1 LRESSF
7 AVRTTS
13 NFSPPTPRKIH
24 LGPFQPILESALAA
38 EILAFRNA
46 KGPLAPLTIVVPTRL
61 LGLYL
66 QRKLAR
72 DLTNGHANLRFT
84 TLEDLLPPANL
95 APRLGLELLCG
106 EIAKTEI
113 PADGYFAP
121 VREMRGFRNALLE
134 TFKDLE
140 QAGQTP
146 DTFRKAAGR
155 SPKLAELA
163 AAYTAYRKWLAA
175 HDFVTQPDLYLNSKP
190 SVSNFAVLLYGFYDL
205 TVVQRQFVTRLAP
218 ATIFFPWTGP
228 NAYAEPLLD
237 WFKSQGYKPVAPPP
251 AKSPPPATILSC
263 PGETSEVQ
271 EAFREALAFV
281 GKEGRTFNDVAILC
295 RSREQYDAVLRDT
308 VANLGIKAYFR
319 GGRPLTEQSDARLL
333 LLLLET
339 IRSDFSRAT
348 VMELAGHLT
357 PSSHWDALSVQL
369 GIVGGQEQWLTRLE
383 AVATE
388 SPGARRN
395 PDDTRRREWRQHT
408 AQQSLAFMKQLI
420 LLLGGL
426 PVEAAWGEY
435 GAKLVR
441 AFRAL
446 TGKNEAVIDCVE
458 QLAGLEVFQPRV
470 PFDTFAEYCQ
480 KSLESAMDQPEK
492 FQGGGIFIG
501 DVMSARGLS
510 WPLVIVPGLVEKR
523 FPRVIREDPLLL
535 DDERARISAELP
547 RKLTGYDEERLLFSL
562 AVAAAGEKLV
572 LSWPRLEPATS
583 RPRLASFLLLEHVGA
598 TSFPALEKQA
608 RVIPLSPVR
617 TVEQPLTE
625 REFDLPALESLADQ
639 SPYLRQVSPL
649 LADGV
654 MNVHTRWREHRL
666 TPYDGLLGAP
676 EALKLLRDRFG
687 LEKLII
693 STTSLEDFFG
703 CPFYYFQKHVLGIV
717 PWEEPEAALS
727 INALDLGS
735 LYHSI
740 LEDYYKSQ
748 AHDVV
753 VVAEKHFREFERRGV
768 TGYPT
773 VWDIKKQ
780 VIVEELAAFVERD
793 RATAVGWQPTK
804 FEEEFNGI
812 AVAPPIRLR
821 GKIDRI
827 DLRDDSSRAR
837 VLDYKTGK
845 QPRGV
850 RDDSLA
856 GGEALQLPLYIL
868 AAQQLLPKAT
878 VESASYLYFTLR
890 GGYRTVTFTRSA
902 LDLRRA
908 ELTSLLDTAANQIRS
923 GVFAQYATVE
933 GCRRCEFRP
942 ICGNGILKLYDLKQ
956 GDAHM
961 EAFRAIKEEVK

>member
-1 LRESSF
+1 
-7 AVRTTS
+7 VRTTS
-13 NFSPPTPRKIH
+13 NFSALTPRKIH
-24 LGPFQPILESALAA
+24 LGPFQPTLETGLAA
-38 EILAFRNA
+38 EISSFRNA
-46 KGPLAPLTIVVPTRL
+46 NGPLAPLTIVVPTRL
-61 LGLYL
+61 LGLHL
-66 QRKLAR
+66 QRKLAKV
-72 DLTNGHANLRFT
+72 LTNGHANLRFS
-84 TLEDLLPPANL
+84 TLTDLLPPARL

-121 VREMRGFRNALLE
+121 VRETSGFRSALLE

-140 QAGQTP
+140 QAGLAP
-146 DTFRKAAGR
+146 DASRKAVGR
-155 SPKLAELA
+155 SKKLAELA
-163 AAYTAYRKWLAA
+163 GAYTAYRKWLTE
-175 HDFVTQPDLYLNSKP
+175 HDFVTEPDLYLNSELSGQK
-190 SVSNFAVLLYGFYDL
+190 STVLLYGFYDL
-205 TVVQRQFVTRLAP
+205 TTVQRQFVTKLAP
-218 ATIFFPWTGP
+218 TTIFFPWTGP

-251 AKSPPPATILSC
+251 ANYPPSTSILSC

-271 EAFREALAFV
+271 EALREALAFV

-295 RSREQYDAVLRDT
+295 RSRDQYDAVLRDT
-308 VANLGIKAYFR
+308 LASLGIKAYFR
-319 GGRPLTEQSDARLL
+319 GGRPLAEQSDARLL

-388 SPGARRN
+388 SPGIRRN
-395 PDDTRRREWRQHT
+395 PDDARRREWRQRT
-408 AQQSLAFMKQLI
+408 AQQSLAFMKQLVS
-420 LLLGGL
+420 LLGGL
-426 PVEAAWGEY
+426 PNETVWDEY

-446 TGKNEAVIDCVE
+446 GGKNESVISCVE
-458 QLAGLEVFQPRV
+458 QLAELEVFQPRV
-470 PFDTFAEYCQ
+470 AFDTFAEYCQ

-547 RKLTGYDEERLLFSL
+547 RKLGGYDEERLLFSL
-562 AVAAAGEKLV
+562 AVAAAREQLV

-583 RPRLASFLLLEHVGA
+583 RPRLASFLLLEHAGA

-617 TVEQPLTE
+617 AVDEPLTE
-625 REFDLPALESLADQ
+625 REFDLAALESLADQ

-654 MNVHTRWREHRL
+654 TNVHTRWREHQL
-666 TPYDGLLGAP
+666 TPYDGLLGTP
-676 EALKLLRDRFG
+676 EALQLLRERFG

-740 LEDYYKSQ
+740 LEDYYKSH
-748 AHDVV
+748 ARDVV
-753 VVAEKHFREFERRGV
+753 AVAEKHFREFEQRGV

-773 VWDIKKQ
+773 VWEIKKQ
-780 VIVEELAAFVERD
+780 VIVEELSAFVERD
-793 RATAVGWQPTK
+793 RATAAGWQPAK

-850 RDDSLA
+850 RDDSFA

-890 GGYRTVTFTRSA
+890 GGYRTVTFTSSA
-902 LDLRRA
+902 LDERRA
-908 ELTSLLDTAANQIRS
+908 ELTSLLDTAANLIRS
-923 GVFAQYATVE
+923 GIFAQHATVE
-933 GCRRCEFRP
+933 GCRRCDFRP
-942 ICGNGILKLYDLKQ
+942 ICGNGILKLYDLKRD
-956 GDAHM
+956 DAHM

>member
-1 LRESSF
+1 M
-7 AVRTTS
+7 RTTS

-24 LGPFQPILESALAA
+24 LGPFQPTLETALTS
-38 EILAFRNA
+38 EILAFRKAN
-46 KGPLAPLTIVVPTRL
+46 GPLSPLTFVVPTRL

-72 DLTNGHANLRFT
+72 ELTNGHTNLRFS
-84 TLEDLLPPANL
+84 TLEDLLPPARL

-106 EIAKTEI
+106 EIAKSEI
-113 PADGYFAP
+113 PADSYFAP
-121 VREMRGFRNALLE
+121 VCETRGFRSALLE

-146 DTFRKAAGR
+146 EAFRKAAAR
-155 SPKLAELA
+155 SPKLSELA
-163 AAYTAYRKWLAA
+163 ATYVAYRQWLTA
-175 HDFVTQPDLYLNSKP
+175 HDFVTQSDQYLNSKP
-190 SVSNFAVLLYGFYDL
+190 SVSNSTVLLYGFYDL
-205 TVVQRQFVTRLAP
+205 TIVQRQFVTHLSP

-228 NAYAEPLLD
+228 NPYAEPLLD
-237 WFKSQGYKPVAPPP
+237 WFKSQGYESVAPPP
-251 AKSPPPATILSC
+251 AKSPSPATILSC

-271 EAFREALAFV
+271 EAVREALVFV

-308 VANLGIKAYFR
+308 LTNLGIKAYFR
-319 GGRPLTEQSDARLL
+319 GGRPLAEQSDARLL

-388 SPGARRN
+388 SPVSRHN
-395 PDDTRRREWRQHT
+395 PDDTRRREWRQRV

-420 LLLGGL
+420 ALLGGL
-426 PVEAAWGEY
+426 PDEAAWGEY

-441 AFRAL
+441 AFRTL
-446 TGKNEAVIDCVE
+446 GGKSGAVIGCVE
-458 QLAGLEVFQPRV
+458 QLTELEVFQPRV

-480 KSLESAMDQPEK
+480 KSLESAMEQSEK
-492 FQGGGIFIG
+492 FQDGGIFIG

-547 RKLTGYDEERLLFSL
+547 RKLSGYDEERLLFSL
-562 AVAAAGEKLV
+562 AVAAASDKLV
-572 LSWPRLEPATS
+572 LSYPRLEPATF
-583 RPRLASFLLLEHVGA
+583 RPRLASFLLLEHAGA
-598 TSFPALEKQA
+598 SSFAALEKQA

-617 TVEQPLTE
+617 AIDEPLTE
-625 REFDLPALESLADQ
+625 REFDLAALDSLADQ
-639 SPYLRQVSPL
+639 PSYLRQVSPL

-654 MNVHTRWREHRL
+654 INVHTRWHERHL
-666 TPYDGLLGAP
+666 TPYDGLLGNP

-717 PWEEPEAALS
+717 PWEEPEATLS

-748 AHDVV
+748 ARDIVA
-753 VVAEKHFREFERRGV
+753 VAEKYFREFEGCGV

-773 VWDIKKQ
+773 VWEIKKQ
-780 VIVEELAAFVERD
+780 VIVEELASFIERD
-793 RATAVGWQPTK
+793 RTSAAGWQPAK
-804 FEEEFNGI
+804 FEQEFKEI

-827 DLRDDSSRAR
+827 DFRDDDSRAR

-845 QPRGV
+845 QPRTV

-868 AAQQLLPKAT
+868 AAQQLLPKTT

-890 GGYRTVTFTRSA
+890 GGYRTVTFTCSA
-902 LDLRRA
+902 LDRRRA
-908 ELTSLLDTAANQIRS
+908 ELTGLLNTAASQIRN

-942 ICGNGILKLYDLKQ
+942 ICGNGILKLYELKQ
-956 GDAHM
+956 GDTHM
-961 EAFRAIKEEVK
+961 EAFRAIKEDVK

>member
-1 LRESSF
+1 
-7 AVRTTS
+7 VRTTS

-24 LGPFQPILESALAA
+24 LGPFQPTLETALAA
-38 EILAFRNA
+38 EILAFRNTN
-46 KGPLAPLTIVVPTRL
+46 GPLAPLTIVVPTRL
-61 LGLYL
+61 LGLHL

-72 DLTNGHANLRFT
+72 SMTNGHANLRFA

-106 EIAKTEI
+106 EIANTEI
-113 PADGYFAP
+113 PADGYFAS
-121 VREMRGFRNALLE
+121 VRETSGFRSALLE

-140 QAGQTP
+140 QAGLTP
-146 DTFRKAAGR
+146 DTFRKAAGQ
-155 SPKLAELA
+155 SKKLAELA
-163 AAYTAYRKWLAA
+163 AAYTAYRRWLTE
-175 HDFVTQPDLYLNSKP
+175 HEFVTEPDLYLNSEL
-190 SVSNFAVLLYGFYDL
+190 SVLKSTVLLYGFYDL
-205 TVVQRQFVTRLAP
+205 TTVQRQFVSRLSP
-218 ATIFFPWTGP
+218 TTIFFPWTGP

-237 WFKSQGYKPVAPPP
+237 WFKSQDYQSVAPSS

-271 EAFREALAFV
+271 EALREALAFV
-281 GKEGRTFNDVAILC
+281 SSEGRTFNDVAILC

-308 VANLGIKAYFR
+308 LANLGIKAYFR
-319 GGRPLTEQSDARLL
+319 GGRPLAEQNDARLL
-333 LLLLET
+333 SLLLET

-383 AVATE
+383 AVASE
-388 SPGARRN
+388 LVGARRN
-395 PDDTRRREWRQHT
+395 PDEARRREWRQRT
-408 AQQSLAFMKQLI
+408 AQQSFAFIKQLVS
-420 LLLGGL
+420 LLGDVPDEMG
-426 PVEAAWGEY
+426 WSEY

-446 TGKNEAVIDCVE
+446 GGKNKAVIDCVE
-458 QLAGLEVFQPRV
+458 KLAELEVFQPRV
-470 PFDTFAEYCQ
+470 PFETFAEYCQ
-480 KSLESAMDQPEK
+480 KSLESAMEQSEK

-510 WPLVIVPGLVEKR
+510 WPLVIMPGLVEKR

-535 DDERARISAELP
+535 DDERARTSADLP
-547 RKLTGYDEERLLFSL
+547 RKLGGYDEERLLFSF
-562 AVAAAGEKLV
+562 AVTAAREKLV

-583 RPRLASFLLLEHVGA
+583 RPRLASFLLLEHAGA

-608 RVIPLSPVR
+608 RIVPLSPVR
-617 TVEQPLTE
+617 AVDEPLTE
-625 REFDLPALESLADQ
+625 REFDLAALDSLTDQ
-639 SPYLRQVSPL
+639 SSYLRQVSPL

-654 MNVHTRWREHRL
+654 INVHTRWRERHL
-666 TPYDGLLGAP
+666 TPYDGLLSDP
-676 EALKLLRDRFG
+676 EVLKLLRDRFG

-693 STTSLEDFFG
+693 STTSLENFFG
-703 CPFYYFQKHVLGIV
+703 CPFYYFQKHVLGIE

-753 VVAEKHFREFERRGV
+753 AVAEKHFREFEQRGV

-773 VWDIKKQ
+773 VWEIKKQ
-780 VIVEELAAFVERD
+780 VIVEELAAFVKRD
-793 RATAVGWQPTK
+793 RASAAGWQPAK

-827 DLRDDSSRAR
+827 DLRDDGSRAR

-845 QPRGV
+845 QPRAV

-868 AAQQLLPKAT
+868 AAQQLLPKAA

-902 LDLRRA
+902 LDIRRA
-908 ELTSLLDTAANQIRS
+908 ELTSLLDTAANQIRN
-923 GVFAQYATVE
+923 GIFAQYATVD
-933 GCRRCEFRP
+933 GCRRCDFRP

-956 GDAHM
+956 SDAHM
-961 EAFRAIKEEVK
+961 EAFRAIKEGVE

>member
-1 LRESSF
+1 M
-7 AVRTTS
+7 RTTS

-24 LGPFQPILESALAA
+24 LGPFQPTLETALAF
-38 EILAFRNA
+38 EILAFRKTN
-46 KGPLAPLTIVVPTRL
+46 GPLAPLTIVVPTRL
-61 LGLYL
+61 LGLHL
-66 QRKLAR
+66 QRKLAKE
-72 DLTNGHANLRFT
+72 LTHGHANLRFR
-84 TLEDLLPPANL
+84 TLTDLLPPARL

-106 EIAKTEI
+106 QIAKTVI

-121 VREMRGFRNALLE
+121 VRETSGFRSALLE

-140 QAGQTP
+140 QAGQAP
-146 DTFRKAAGR
+146 DAFRNAAGR
-155 SPKLAELA
+155 SPKLTELA
-163 AAYTAYRKWLAA
+163 AAYTAYRKWLGQ
-175 HDFVTQPDLYLNSKP
+175 HDFVTEPDLYLNSELSSP
-190 SVSNFAVLLYGFYDL
+190 MSAVLLYGFYDL
-205 TVVQRQFVTRLAP
+205 TTVQRQFVGRLAP
-218 ATIFFPWTGP
+218 TTIFFPWTGP
-228 NAYAEPLLD
+228 NAYAEPLFD
-237 WFKSQGYKPVAPPP
+237 WFKLQGYKSVAPPP
-251 AKSPPPATILSC
+251 AKSPPAATILSC

-271 EAFREALAFV
+271 EAAREALAFV
-281 GKEGRTFNDVAILC
+281 GGEGRIFNDVAILC

-308 VANLGIKAYFR
+308 LGNLGIKAYFR

-339 IRSDFSRAT
+339 IGSDFSRAT

-369 GIVGGQEQWLTRLE
+369 GIVGGQEQWLTRL
-383 AVATE
+383 ATVASDPTH
-388 SPGARRN
+388 GR
-395 PDDTRRREWRQHT
+395 RQHT
-408 AQQSLAFMKQLI
+408 AQQSLAFVKQLVS
-420 LLLGGL
+420 LLGDL
-426 PVEAAWGEY
+426 PPEAAWGEY

-446 TGKNEAVIDCVE
+446 GGKNEAVIGCVE
-458 QLAGLEVFQPRV
+458 QLAELEVFQSRV

-492 FQGGGIFIG
+492 FQGGGIFVG

-547 RKLTGYDEERLLFSL
+547 RKLGGYDEERLLFSL

-572 LSWPRLEPATS
+572 LSYPRLEPATS
-583 RPRLASFLLLEHVGA
+583 RPRLASFLLLEHAGA

-608 RVIPLSPVR
+608 RIIPLSPVR
-617 TVEQPLTE
+617 AVDEPLTE
-625 REFDLPALESLADQ
+625 REFDLGALESLADQ

-654 MNVHTRWREHRL
+654 MNVHTRWRVRRL
-666 TPYDGLLGAP
+666 TPYDGLLAAP
-676 EALKLLRDRFG
+676 EALKLLGDRFG

-703 CPFYYFQKHVLGIV
+703 CPFYYFQKHVLGIE

-748 AHDVV
+748 ARDVV
-753 VVAEKHFREFERRGV
+753 AVAEKHFREFERRGV

-773 VWDIKKQ
+773 VWEIKKQ
-780 VIVEELAAFVERD
+780 VVTEELAAFVERD
-793 RATAVGWQPTK
+793 RATAAGWRPAK

-812 AVAPPIRLR
+812 PVAPPIRLR

-827 DLRDDSSRAR
+827 DLRDGGSRAR

-850 RDDSLA
+850 RDDSFA

-868 AAQQLLPKAT
+868 AAQQLLPKAM

-890 GGYRTVTFTRSA
+890 GGYQTVTFTRSA
-902 LDLRRA
+902 LDTRRA
-908 ELTSLLDTAANQIRS
+908 ELTSLLDTAAKLIRS
-923 GVFAQYATVE
+923 GVLAQHATVE

-942 ICGNGILKLYDLKQ
+942 ICGNGILKLYGLKQ
-956 GDAHM
+956 DDAHM
-961 EAFRAIKEEVK
+961 EAFRAIKESIK